1 MHYVDELPVN
11 FNAIGG
17 LTDEELLDFCTSND
31 HLRIERDALGN
42 IIIMAP
48 TYSET
53 GEINFN
59 LAMEIG
65 IWNKEHQLGKVY
77 DSSSGFILPNS
88 AMRSPDVAFILHEN
102 LAKLSAEQ
110 KKGFYKICPD
120 FVLELR
126 SQTDLLETLQ
136 EKMKEFIANGASFGW
151 IIDPI
156 DKVAFIYDKDGSVEL
171 FYDFTKP
178 LKGRY
183 FMSNLSL
190 ILCEIL

>member
-17 LTDEELLDFCTSND
+17 LTDEQLLDFCTSND

-77 DSSSGFILPNS
+77 DSSSGFILPNG

-126 SQTDLLETLQ
+126 SQSDLLETLQ

-171 FYDFTKP
+171 FNDFTKP

-190 ILCEIL
+190 TLSEIL

>member
-1 MHYVDELPVN
+1 MHYIDELPVN

-31 HLRIERDALGN
+31 HLRIERDAQGN

-171 FYDFTKP
+171 FNDYTKP